1 MRLASSALMG
11 FTSPSTLAPARA
23 APKPLNNTLAS
34 ERFMALHMML
44 VRMMPAAPTS
54 EPDTMSTLL
63 LMAKPA
69 AQAAS
74 PE

>member
-1 MRLASSALMG
+1 
-11 FTSPSTLAPARA
+11 
-23 APKPLNNTLAS
+23 
-34 ERFMALHMML
+34 MALHMML

-54 EPDTMSTLL
+54 DPETMRMLL
-63 LMAKPA
+63 LIAKPA

>member
-1 MRLASSALMG
+1 MG
-11 FTSPSTLAPARA
+11 FTSPSTLDAVAT
-23 APKPLNNTLAS
+23 APKPLNSTLAR

-54 EPDTMSTLL
+54 DPETMRMLL

>member
-1 MRLASSALMG
+1 MG
-11 FTSPSTLAPARA
+11 FASPSTLVAALT
-23 APKPLNNTLAS
+23 APKPLNSTLAKD
-34 ERFMALHMML
+34 RFMALHMML

-54 EPDTMSTLL
+54 EPETISTLL

-69 AQAAS
+69 AHAAR